1 MPYYSTDVTW
11 STWTG
16 GTMSACTA
24 DCTTTATW
32 SGWNNTTAST
42 SAYTTST
49 AWTNWVDLNGTAAD
63 GSGAWITWI
72 SAEPGGDYST
82 QYGTLSYPPPETE
95 DQKVARLKQE
105 KIQHQSWEAA
115 EKVRLSKEK
124 AKEEKARQLLREV
137 ITPEQD
143 QQLEKDG
150 YFELVSV
157 KSGHRYRIHKGR
169 AGNVQQLDDL
179 TGNPIKKLCFHPNE
193 YVHNYD
199 TMVAQKLMLENDEEQ
214 VLRVANFS

>member
-1 MPYYSTDVTW
+1 MPNYYSSDSTW

-16 GTMSACTA
+16 TA
-24 DCTTTATW
+24 TTAAT
-32 SGWNNTTAST
+32 NDCTAST
-42 SAYTTST
+42 
-49 AWTNWVDLNGTAAD
+49 WTDWNGTD
-63 GSGAWITWI
+63 STSGGTWYTWV
-72 SAEPGGDYST
+72 SAGTGGDYSL
-82 QYGTLSYPPPETE
+82 QLGTLSYPPPETE
-95 DQKVARLKQE
+95 EQKVVRLELE
-105 KIQHQSWEAA
+105 KIQHQSWVAA
-115 EKVRLSKEK
+115 EKVRLTKEK
-124 AKEEKARQLLREV
+124 AKEEKAHQLLREV
-137 ITPEQD
+137 ITSEQD

-157 KSGHRYRIHKGR
+157 KSGHRYRINKGR

-179 TGNPIKKLCFHPNE
+179 TGKPIKKLCFHPTE